1 MSRRVAIVGGR
12 VVSPTAARTAEV
24 LVEDR
29 TIVHVG
35 EVERAGAEVVGA
47 AA

>member
-1 MSRRVAIVGGR
+1 MSRRVAIVEG
-12 VVSPTAARTAEV
+12 VVSPTATRTAEV